1 MRDKLGH
8 KTLAMTGRYVNK
20 DTTPLRELSDRVE
33 ERIAAAMAGGSD
45 GEVVRLRR
53 GVGMEGS

>member
-1 MRDKLGH
+1 
-8 KTLAMTGRYVNK
+8 MTGRYVNK